1 MGFLLLPVFP
11 ETWKLGLAAGWGTS
25 WAVEF
30 LTLKIRKAA
39 SSPLGASLAAG
50 LILRLVILLLGTAV
64 GKWTGLFFGPAFLFA
79 FLAGFVVGEPLVLW
93 QLSRYSLSSKSVSPN
108 S

>member
-11 ETWKLGLAAGWGTS
+11 ETWKLGLAVGWGTS

-30 LTLKIRKAA
+30 LTLKIRKAGN
-39 SSPLGASLAAG
+39 SPLGASLAAG
-50 LILRLVILLLGTAV
+50 LILRLLILLLGTVA
-64 GKWTGLFFGPAFLFA
+64 GKWTSLFFGQAFLFA

-93 QLSRYSLSSKSVSPN
+93 QLSRSSFSSNSVSPN